1 MRAARSRCEL
11 ARNTLSNALLQ
22 RSLEQMIEAWAM
34 FLAHYRPQIA
44 RMGKNFAR
52 IAAVDWATYCKQAGA
67 AKITC
72 IFRLGPRRPTAICL
86 YRLGQNPRS
95 EDDLKYRSHD
105 LI

>member
-22 RSLEQMIEAWAM
+22 RSLEQVIEAWAM

-72 IFRLGPRRPTAICL
+72 IFDWVQGASQQFVFTASGKIH
-86 YRLGQNPRS
+86 
-95 EDDLKYRSHD
+95 DLKTTSS
-105 LI
+105 IEVTI